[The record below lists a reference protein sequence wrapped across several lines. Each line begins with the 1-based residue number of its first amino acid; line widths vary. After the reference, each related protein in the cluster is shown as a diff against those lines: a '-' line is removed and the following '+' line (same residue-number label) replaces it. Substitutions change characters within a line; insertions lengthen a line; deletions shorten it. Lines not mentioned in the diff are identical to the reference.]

1 MTESD
6 PTVLLVAWSGPT
18 SALAARLGV
27 APSAVLAALGTMGRD
42 VNRTPIRLDVNLAN
56 PAPIWAATRRRLAS
70 AAGGVDSES
79 GIADHPLHLN
89 DERR

>member
-27 APSAVLAALGTMGRD
+27 APADLLALLRTTGRD
-42 VNRTPIRLDVNLAN
+42 ANRTPIKLNVDLAN
-56 PAPIWAATRRRLAS
+56 TAPLWAATRRRLN
-70 AAGGVDSES
+70 AARAGAGERPDLLE
-79 GIADHPLHLN
+79 HPLHV
-89 DERR
+89 